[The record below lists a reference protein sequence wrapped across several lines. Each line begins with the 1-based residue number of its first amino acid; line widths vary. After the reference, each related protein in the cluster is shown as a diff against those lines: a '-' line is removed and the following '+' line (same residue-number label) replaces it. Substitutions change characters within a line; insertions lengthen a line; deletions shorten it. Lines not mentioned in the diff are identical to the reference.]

1 MDLKNYIRTIPDFP
15 KKGIQFRDITTL
27 ISNPDAFS
35 GTIDIFHE
43 HYKTRRIDVIAGIE
57 SRGFIFGGALADR
70 LGVGFIPIR
79 KKGKLPGNIISE
91 SYNLEYGTDTLEI
104 HDDAIKKGQQVL
116 LLDDLIATGGSLKA
130 AGNLIKR
137 LGGEIIE
144 AAVVIELV
152 DLGGKEKIKPLELY
166 SLVQYGGE

>member
-1 MDLKNYIRTIPDFP
+1 MDLKKYIRTIPDFP

-43 HYKTRRIDVIAGIE
+43 HYKIRRIDVIAGIE

-79 KKGKLPGNIISE
+79 KKGKLPGGTISE
-91 SYNLEYGTDTLEI
+91 TYDLEYGTDTLEI
-104 HDDAIKKGQQVL
+104 HDDAIKEGQQVL
-116 LLDDLIATGGSLKA
+116 LLDDLIATGGSLEA
-130 AGNLIKR
+130 AGKLIER

-152 DLGGKEKIKPLELY
+152 ELGGREKIEPLKLY
-166 SLVQYGGE
+166 SLARYEGE